1 MNIKPISGAV
11 KQLLI
16 EQLEQLEESYNANYK
31 ECKKAFNQ
39 AVFDRKPILIRE
51 FANECDYWQCEYAKI
66 NKIKRIIKDF
76 PEVEEPAYRVTEET
90 ADVTVYEAEK
100 GGDTPQPVAEMVTG
114 AA

>member
-66 NKIKRIIKDF
+66 NKIKRIIQDY
-76 PEVEEPAYRVTEET
+76 PEVEEVEELAYKITAENENET
-90 ADVTVYEAEK
+90 IYEVQK
-100 GGDTPQPVAEMVTG
+100 GGDTPQPVEVI
-114 AA
+114 